1 MAAKIQLVDLVKEF
15 GRVRAVDHVSME
27 IEEGEFLILVGPS
40 GCGKTTT
47 LNCISGLE
55 TPTEGRVIIDG
66 QVVND
71 VEPGKRGLGI
81 VFQSLALFPHMTIFE
96 NIGFGLMIKRVDR
109 DVIRQK
115 VIETSKA
122 LRIPHLLHKK
132 PAQLSGGEAQRAA
145 LARTVITEPSIFL
158 MDEPLSSLDAKLR
171 IEMRTELKRLHETLK
186 PTFVYVTHD
195 QAEAMTMADRITVMN
210 QGVINQIGAPLE
222 IYNNPKN
229 LFVASFFGTPIMN
242 FIEGVITRKDQTYV
256 FSGEEFRLELDPIPR
271 KRLPLPENR
280 PLVLGVRAENVRLR
294 PEGIRS
300 RVELTEPLGDET
312 VVHLNYGEKKSLI
325 SKVDSSVSIHIDDQ
339 VNFALD
345 QHKVYFFDRE
355 TGARIG

>member
-1 MAAKIQLVDLVKEF
+1 M
-15 GRVRAVDHVSME
+15 
-27 IEEGEFLILVGPS
+27 
-40 GCGKTTT
+40 
-47 LNCISGLE
+47 
-55 TPTEGRVIIDG
+55 
-66 QVVND
+66 
-71 VEPGKRGLGI
+71 
-81 VFQSLALFPHMTIFE
+81 
-96 NIGFGLMIKRVDR
+96 
-109 DVIRQK
+109 
-115 VIETSKA
+115 
-122 LRIPHLLHKK
+122 
-132 PAQLSGGEAQRAA
+132 A

-186 PTFVYVTHD
+186 RTFVYVTHD

-242 FIEGVITRKDQTYV
+242 FIEGVITRKDQTYI
-256 FSGEEFRLELDPIPR
+256 FSGEEFRLELDQIPR
-271 KRLPLPENR
+271 ERLPLPENR
-280 PLVLGVRAENVRLR
+280 RMVLGVRAENVRLR
-294 PEGIRS
+294 SEGIRS

-312 VVHLNYGEKKSLI
+312 VVHLNYGEKKNLI
-325 SKVDSSVSIHIDDQ
+325 SKMDSSVSIHIDDQ

-355 TGARIG
+355 TGARIS